1 MKKKFFAIGIAVIG
15 VLLLLLGK
23 NLIETNKVGHIQ
35 VKQAAVSGIMS
46 VKMTPGTYWQGFGDI
61 TDYDYSDAIY
71 LSEEEQDGGEGAD
84 VQAISV
90 LFPDGS
96 CDVDFV
102 GQYEVQ
108 APDSIWLRIIE
119 RYPTKEKL
127 KSMVRQQIIE
137 AITNTSSLMNAEDA
151 YSSKRADFISLCRE
165 QLIHG
170 LYKPTY
176 VTVYDTIQG
185 GQIQETRI
193 YSVLTDEE
201 NNPIIAKEPLLGK
214 YSIVFSQFNIKR
226 LHNFDSR
233 TVELIDKRKE
243 AKAMQ
248 QAAITAKAKGEK
260 EIAEKKATQEAL
272 KIEEVT
278 KAEKVAAVAVIE
290 AEKLFMVAEF
300 GAKEAIQE
308 KAKKIAIA
316 EGIAEEL
323 RIADGLSERDKY
335 QIDADVKR
343 DIGVAEHMSKWIG
356 PQIVMTGGNDSKGGS
371 GIEKALMIQ
380 MMSEFVKNPK
390 KGGK

>member
-1 MKKKFFAIGIAVIG
+1 
-15 VLLLLLGK
+15 
-23 NLIETNKVGHIQ
+23 
-35 VKQAAVSGIMS
+35 
-46 VKMTPGTYWQGFGDI
+46 
-61 TDYDYSDAIY
+61 
-71 LSEEEQDGGEGAD
+71 
-84 VQAISV
+84 
-90 LFPDGS
+90 
-96 CDVDFV
+96 
-102 GQYEVQ
+102 
-108 APDSIWLRIIE
+108 
-119 RYPTKEKL
+119 
-127 KSMVRQQIIE
+127 
-137 AITNTSSLMNAEDA
+137 
-151 YSSKRADFISLCRE
+151 
-165 QLIHG
+165 
-170 LYKPTY
+170 